1 MRLAELL
8 TREYSLQAVSG
19 NVVSRYAPR
28 DPNIL
33 EDFMPSRLHRPLVVG
48 AVALALL
55 VSGCRPERLTSSARV
70 PVPDAQRV
78 AMGSRTDVLY
88 VLDGH
93 VLARAATDSAGM
105 PTAIRSLDPSHIVS
119 IQVLKGAKARK
130 QYGEAGASGVVVI
143 TTSKSGR

>member
-1 MRLAELL
+1 M
-8 TREYSLQAVSG
+8 T
-19 NVVSRYAPR
+19 
-28 DPNIL
+28 
-33 EDFMPSRLHRPLVVG
+33 G
-48 AVALALL
+48 A
-55 VSGCRPERLTSSARV
+55 ARM

-93 VLARAATDSAGM
+93 VLSRAATDSAGM
-105 PTAIRSLDPSHIVS
+105 PTAVRSLDPAHIVS

>member
-1 MRLAELL
+1 
-8 TREYSLQAVSG
+8 
-19 NVVSRYAPR
+19 
-28 DPNIL
+28 
-33 EDFMPSRLHRPLVVG
+33 MPSRSYRPVVVRVVG
-48 AVALALL
+48 LLLL
-55 VSGCRPERLTSSARV
+55 VAGCRHEPLTSPVRF

-93 VLARAATDSAGM
+93 VLSRAATDSAGM

-130 QYGEAGASGVVVI
+130 QYGEAGASGV
-143 TTSKSGR
+143 